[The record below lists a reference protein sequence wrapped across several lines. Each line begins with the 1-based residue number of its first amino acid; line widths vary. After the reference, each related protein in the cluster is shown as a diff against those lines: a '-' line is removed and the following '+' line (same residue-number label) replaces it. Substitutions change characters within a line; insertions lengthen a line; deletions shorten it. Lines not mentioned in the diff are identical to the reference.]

1 MSLNQY
7 MDPAD
12 NDGEFGARTPLL
24 QDDDDNDGAGAH
36 TSSLPRPQLA
46 RSSSSSNDGAA
57 VGGGSLGFARGAGH
71 EDDGPGRRR
80 CRRRIPTL
88 AIIVA
93 TLVAF
98 LVVLFLAAVLVPPP
112 PQSSSR
118 SSSSGSS
125 SSGSSNSSLPVP
137 PPPPEE
143 TPRDGR
149 SPRGVHLGLTGR
161 GQSEMHV
168 MFATGVP
175 GVPVVELARRDDP
188 TASATRKVD
197 GTSVTYGAS
206 DMCEEPATSTG
217 PGDLARSP
225 GYLHSVRLT
234 GLEPGTD
241 YAYRVG
247 IALGQGVEWDGGG
260 FEFRTQAPGGGAAGG
275 TMPATTFLAFA
286 DMGRWGRDPHSP
298 TAGHDGGGGGWG
310 SGLVAGLIASVVD
323 ERTVGSVHIFGDL
336 SYADGDGRAWD
347 EWLDMIQPFASRV
360 PVMVGVGNHEY
371 DHDGGGGGGRDPSGV
386 STENG
391 FSPSW
396 GEGGFGS
403 TGGECGV
410 PISKRF
416 TVPDNGNGVFWC
428 VSPRDPSHCVRSACN
443 GT

>member
-24 QDDDDNDGAGAH
+24 QDDDDNDGA
-36 TSSLPRPQLA
+36 
-46 RSSSSSNDGAA
+46 A
-57 VGGGSLGFARGAGH
+57 VGGGGSLGFARGAGH

-168 MFATGVP
+168 MFATGAP

-298 TAGHDGGGGGWG
+298 TAGHDGGGGGG
-310 SGLVAGLIASVVD
+310 GAAS
-323 ERTVGSVHIFGDL
+323 
-336 SYADGDGRAWD
+336 
-347 EWLDMIQPFASRV
+347 
-360 PVMVGVGNHEY
+360 
-371 DHDGGGGGGRDPSGV
+371 
-386 STENG
+386 
-391 FSPSW
+391 SP
-396 GEGGFGS
+396 
-403 TGGECGV
+403 
-410 PISKRF
+410 
-416 TVPDNGNGVFWC
+416 
-428 VSPRDPSHCVRSACN
+428 A
-443 GT
+443 